1 MLMKRFYLI
10 EKAKDVD
17 IIGILVGT
25 LSVSKYLDMIDHL
38 KDIITK
44 AGKRYYMFVVGKL
57 NVPKL
62 ANFQEIEMFV
72 VVACPENSLI
82 DSKDLYIP
90 VVTPHELEIALVR
103 GKEWTNSYTT
113 DFQKVLA
120 EQTEEPQ
127 IAPPGAS
134 DEESSETRV
143 SLVSNKIKV
152 NHKVLSSADANSTS
166 MELTVR
172 NENNSLITTTTPSA
186 TSFFLNRSY
195 QGLQQRL
202 GETPVVD
209 AVEGRGGVPLQY
221 DGEIED

>member
-10 EKAKDVD
+10 EKSKDAD

-72 VVACPENSLI
+72 IVACPENSLI

-103 GKEWTNSYTT
+103 FVSASELLESRRDKSLCL
-113 DFQKVLA
+113 FLLIVL
-120 EQTEEPQ
+120 
-127 IAPPGAS
+127 
-134 DEESSETRV
+134 
-143 SLVSNKIKV
+143 LNV
-152 NHKVLSSADANSTS
+152 N
-166 MELTVR
+166 M
-172 NENNSLITTTTPSA
+172 
-186 TSFFLNRSY
+186 Y
-195 QGLQQRL
+195 
-202 GETPVVD
+202 
-209 AVEGRGGVPLQY
+209 
-221 DGEIED
+221 